1 MLFTCDNSSKT
12 VIQTHDIVFVIL
24 ILMVAL
30 SKETAQRI
38 VVEVKRDR
46 KVTIHCNL
54 RSVAAAKGS
63 GSRCYVGHRAASSAS
78 RVRRTQVVSRLEQAA
93 ETSFIIIVVI
103 VIFC

>member
-1 MLFTCDNSSKT
+1 MLFTCDNSSKA

-30 SKETAQRI
+30 SKKTAQRI

-46 KVTIHCNL
+46 KVTIHGNL
-54 RSVAAAKGS
+54 RSVAAAQGS
-63 GSRCYVGHRAASSAS
+63 GSCCYVGHRAASSAR
-78 RVRRTQVVSRLEQAA
+78 RVWRTQVVSRLEQAA

-103 VIFC
+103 VVFC